1 MCCLQILLQDLMMP
15 DMDGYEVARRLIERT
30 KSSPQDRPKIV
41 ALTANTD
48 EETKKK
54 CLEIGMDGIITK
66 PINIDRMRVF
76 FAELL
81 TIGKI
86 VSYAPKEG

>member
-1 MCCLQILLQDLMMP
+1 M
-15 DMDGYEVARRLIERT
+15 
-30 KSSPQDRPKIV
+30 